1 MNKSINM
8 KKLKKLNKSVF
19 FLFALI
25 LSGLVFSACQS
36 DDPIKVR
43 NQSIQKLYKNGSVKI
58 AVSNSFEYNKS
69 QMWNGV
75 LLAQEKINKEKLL
88 PVNIELVK
96 YDDGGDSVKGITT
109 AYDITSD
116 PEICAVIGHGY
127 SDISLP
133 CSLIYQYYGILTFN
147 FISTVHS
154 LTERNNPL
162 IFSNMPDDN
171 HFGNELPIICEK
183 NGYSNVIIY
192 YLENTSGTS
201 LSNSFEMNCNKHG
214 ISVVSR
220 DSYDITT
227 STQEFERMAK
237 RWKNNFL
244 FDAVF
249 IAGRMP
255 YIKDIIEV
263 LRNNGIDCP
272 VVGADPFDDPLLT
285 QTLTSKENG
294 RIFAVSN
301 YDEENKNPKFQ
312 EFYNSFIEKYAV
324 QPDQEALQAYDAL
337 MVLADA
343 IRNAGSAVPV
353 EIASA
358 LHEGS
363 WNEASGPYSFTATG
377 AIQNKKLTQKVFKDG
392 KFVQFD

>member
-127 SDISLP
+127 SDISLVV
-133 CSLIYQYYGILTFN
+133 L
-147 FISTVHS
+147 
-154 LTERNNPL
+154 
-162 IFSNMPDDN
+162 
-171 HFGNELPIICEK
+171 
-183 NGYSNVIIY
+183 
-192 YLENTSGTS
+192 
-201 LSNSFEMNCNKHG
+201 
-214 ISVVSR
+214 VSR
-220 DSYDITT
+220 HKNVYRHAQLRIFPDSYNSSHGSRNGFLGCHLRI
-227 STQEFERMAK
+227 R
-237 RWKNNFL
+237 FL
-244 FDAVF
+244 FL
-249 IAGRMP
+249 P
-255 YIKDIIEV
+255 
-263 LRNNGIDCP
+263 
-272 VVGADPFDDPLLT
+272 
-285 QTLTSKENG
+285 
-294 RIFAVSN
+294 
-301 YDEENKNPKFQ
+301 
-312 EFYNSFIEKYAV
+312 
-324 QPDQEALQAYDAL
+324 
-337 MVLADA
+337 
-343 IRNAGSAVPV
+343 
-353 EIASA
+353 
-358 LHEGS
+358 
-363 WNEASGPYSFTATG
+363 
-377 AIQNKKLTQKVFKDG
+377 
-392 KFVQFD
+392 

>member
-1 MNKSINM
+1 MNKSVSMIR
-8 KKLKKLNKSVF
+8 KFNKSVF
-19 FLFALI
+19 FLFVIFSMLF
-25 LSGLVFSACQS
+25 FSACQS

-43 NQSIQKLYKNGSVKI
+43 NQSIQKLYKKGTVKI
-58 AVSNSFEYNKS
+58 AVANSFEYNKS
-69 QMWNGV
+69 KMWEG
-75 LLAQEKINKEKLL
+75 LQLAQEKISREKLL
-88 PVNIELVK
+88 PVNLELVK

-133 CSLIYQYYGILTFN
+133 CSLIYQFYGLLTFN
-147 FISTVHS
+147 FISTVHN

-162 IFSNMPDDN
+162 IVSNMPNDSD
-171 HFGNELPIICEK
+171 FGKELSKICEH
-183 NGYSNVIIY
+183 NGYKNIIIY

-201 LSNSFEMNCNKHG
+201 LSNSFEMNCNKRG

-220 DSYDITT
+220 DSYDMTT
-227 STQEFERMAK
+227 STQEFERMVK

-244 FDAVF
+244 FDAIF

-255 YIKDIIEV
+255 GIQQIIEV
-263 LRNNGIDCP
+263 IRNNDIDCP
-272 VVGADPFDDPLLT
+272 IIGSDPFDDPLLT
-285 QTLTSKENG
+285 ENLSSAENG

-301 YDEENKNPKFQ
+301 FDPESRNPEFQ
-312 EFYNSFIEKYAV
+312 EFYKAFVEKYS
-324 QPDQEALQAYDAL
+324 QEPDQEALQAYDAL
-337 MVLADA
+337 MVLAGA
-343 IRNAGSAVPV
+343 ISKA
-353 EIASA
+353 ASA
-358 LHEGS
+358 EPVKINEVLHQTS

-377 AIQNKKLTQKVFKDG
+377 AIQNKKLTQKVFRDG